1 MSSKIAVVTDTN
13 SSMSVEEGKELGIT
27 VIPMPFYIGGKE
39 FLDGV
44 TLTQEEFYERLKGG
58 EEIHTSQPSPE
69 EVMKR
74 LYISLCP
81 ADFPDHA
88 DPHISLHS
96 TMTIRFRS

>member
-13 SSMSVEEGKELGIT
+13 SSMTVEEGKELGIT
-27 VIPMPFYIGGKE
+27 VIPMPFFIGGKE

-69 EVMKR
+69 EVMKTLDKR
-74 LYISLCP
+74 L
-81 ADFPDHA
+81 
-88 DPHISLHS
+88 
-96 TMTIRFRS
+96 